1 MIAKTM
7 TTLSSMESIKPQGS
21 VYRFGDQFRN
31 GMLNSI
37 QRAAVVHGMDL
48 HQTVP
53 AWKDKW
59 IHVED
64 KDGKFERAYKSKDPK
79 ELGIPAD
86 LPPIAIQW
94 KQDYSTRFGGNN
106 NG

>member
-1 MIAKTM
+1 MNV
-7 TTLSSMESIKPQGS
+7 LSNTERVDFGGKRYSL
-21 VYRFGDQFRN
+21 GDQLRL
-31 GMLNSI
+31 GMLNRH
-37 QRAAVVHGMDL
+37 QRAAVLHGMDL

-64 KDGKFERAYKSKDPK
+64 KDGKFECAYRSKDPK
-79 ELGIPAD
+79 ELGIPSD

-94 KQDYSTRFGGNN
+94 KQDYTTRFGGKNN
-106 NG
+106 V